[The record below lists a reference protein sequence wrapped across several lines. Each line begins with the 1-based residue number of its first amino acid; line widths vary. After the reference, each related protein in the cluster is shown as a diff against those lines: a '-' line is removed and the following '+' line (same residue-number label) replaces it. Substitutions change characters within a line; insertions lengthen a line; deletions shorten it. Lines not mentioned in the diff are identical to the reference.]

1 MGVKKTGDLVIAAAA
16 QLTFVQQKDKFT
28 RDDIAAEMK
37 AAPIFFKQ
45 NMIGNLTATLN
56 TLTKADRLNQSGK
69 DVYALSSSERTSLE
83 PKLAQSS

>member
-1 MGVKKTGDLVIAAAA
+1 LGVKKTGDLVIAAAA

-45 NMIGNLTATLN
+45 NMIGN
-56 TLTKADRLNQSGK
+56 
-69 DVYALSSSERTSLE
+69 
-83 PKLAQSS
+83 